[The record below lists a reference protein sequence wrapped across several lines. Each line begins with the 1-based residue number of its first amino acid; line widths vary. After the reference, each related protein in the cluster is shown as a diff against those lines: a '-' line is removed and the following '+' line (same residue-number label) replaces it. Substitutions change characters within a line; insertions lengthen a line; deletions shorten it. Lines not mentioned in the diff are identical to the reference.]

1 MGLTVAIDI
10 ILFRFSKP
18 SLESTPPSRC
28 VSTFASGSTLRLL
41 DFLPGYHRSGI
52 SLVILHARSSIFH
65 HRWPFAKGRS
75 LARVNYFPDDSF
87 QNRCVFDRVCFSRL
101 HTIDSN
107 FIRKFRA
114 MGKKIDLKSERF
126 GNTSIFLSFE
136 ITVRQINFQF
146 GQEVCI
152 TITLFSYWHNVE
164 STLLCSLRG
173 QLRPLY
179 SLEIYWKFKLNE
191 IQSKQHLSRIGT
203 RVTTARSIN
212 VCCPFE
218 PSFAFNRARVNFP
231 SFFIYFHER

>member
-1 MGLTVAIDI
+1 M
-10 ILFRFSKP
+10 RFNVCKRLDAS
-18 SLESTPPSRC
+18 SSRFLARIPPLWNF
-28 VSTFASGSTLRLL
+28 VGNF
-41 DFLPGYHRSGI
+41 
-52 SLVILHARSSIFH
+52 ARSFEHLSPSMTVRERTKFGSCELFPLWFIS
-65 HRWPFAKGRS
+65 KSLCIRS
-75 LARVNYFPDDSF
+75 
-87 QNRCVFDRVCFSRL
+87 CFSRL
-101 HTIDSN
+101 RTVTIDSN

-191 IQSKQHLSRIGT
+191 IQSKQRLSRIGT

>member
-1 MGLTVAIDI
+1 M
-10 ILFRFSKP
+10 RFNVCKRLDAS
-18 SLESTPPSRC
+18 SSRFLARIPPLWNF
-28 VSTFASGSTLRLL
+28 VGNF
-41 DFLPGYHRSGI
+41 
-52 SLVILHARSSIFH
+52 ARSFEHLSPSMTVRERTKFGSCELFP
-65 HRWPFAKGRS
+65 RWFISKSLCIRS
-75 LARVNYFPDDSF
+75 
-87 QNRCVFDRVCFSRL
+87 CFDYVQL
-101 HTIDSN
+101 
-107 FIRKFRA
+107 IRILLENLA

-191 IQSKQHLSRIGT
+191 IQSKQRLSRIGT

>member
-1 MGLTVAIDI
+1 
-10 ILFRFSKP
+10 
-18 SLESTPPSRC
+18 
-28 VSTFASGSTLRLL
+28 
-41 DFLPGYHRSGI
+41 
-52 SLVILHARSSIFH
+52 
-65 HRWPFAKGRS
+65 
-75 LARVNYFPDDSF
+75 
-87 QNRCVFDRVCFSRL
+87 
-101 HTIDSN
+101 
-107 FIRKFRA
+107 

-231 SFFIYFHER
+231 SFFYLFPRKIEINPTLSRTLIFTPVSDDVQISRQTNKYTRI